1 MSKAQIHNCNMF
13 LAAMPATHK
22 VMFQEAKQVSLTAED
37 DGANRADAIMHRSSG
52 VMAIIPS
59 VDWGRSVS
67 ALRGAEL
74 KARSLR
80 GDTAEESSPSEM
92 HFEPSDVDMLEA
104 SVVIVPNTFN
114 SIVEYGNTL
123 AFTRRRSV
131 VTVVYLRQ
139 MKSQDLNQLRAPL
152 RKRVD
157 RQLASE
163 FLAADH
169 AGIETSFF
177 GDMNVRWFFL
187 SFALFFLASLPP
199 FLSSF
204 LSFFQ
209 RPRILLL
216 FFRSRCWT
224 PGWRGKIWAASCD
237 TARSR
242 RRRARGTSEAVVI
255 PNTGAMTLSA

>member
-1 MSKAQIHNCNMF
+1 MASEAD

-22 VMFQEAKQVSLTAED
+22 VIFQEANQVSLTAED

-52 VMAIIPS
+52 VMAIISS

-92 HFEPSDVDMLEA
+92 HFEPSGVGMLEA

-123 AFTRRRSV
+123 AFTRGRSV

-187 SFALFFLASLPP
+187 SFVLSFSPLFHPF

-216 FFRSRCWT
+216 FIQIAVLDTWLAWQNLGGFLRYGT
-224 PGWRGKIWAASCD
+224 VEKKACD
-237 TARSR
+237 
-242 RRRARGTSEAVVI
+242 GDI
-255 PNTGAMTLSA
+255 